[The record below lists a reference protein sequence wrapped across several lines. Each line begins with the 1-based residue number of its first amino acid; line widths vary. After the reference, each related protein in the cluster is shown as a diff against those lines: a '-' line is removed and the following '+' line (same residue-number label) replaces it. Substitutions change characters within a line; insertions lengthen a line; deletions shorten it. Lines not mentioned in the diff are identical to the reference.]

1 MEESFAIFREAN
13 DAHVK
18 ICKGNLVLLQSNWN
32 MNNIPSGYLISPWAK
47 ANEIYQIQ
55 GEMKIL
61 DIENLNS
68 FLEGQNLQLQ
78 NTNQVSTSFDSF
90 STEVLSI
97 QGQISLGNL
106 EKAVASRVHVDEVDF
121 NLGSIVNWYK
131 QLLIQHETALVA
143 LVYTPSFGLWIGASP
158 ETLIQL
164 EENELTTMSLAGTLT
179 KENDQ
184 WSNKE
189 KLEQSVTTK
198 FILEIFNKLDLL
210 APLDTGIVESKSGKL
225 RHLQSVFKV
234 IINPE
239 LISQILMDFSPT
251 PAVGGYPKEKAVEWI
266 NKEEDFQRELFTG
279 FWGPKYNTTL
289 KLNVNLRC
297 AKITQNKQLFYAGC
311 GINLGSDVLNEWNE
325 TSAKM
330 KVTSDFRD

>member
-1 MEESFAIFREAN
+1 LETFIEEQNIHLENSDQDSTTFNVF
-13 DAHVK
+13 
-18 ICKGNLVLLQSNWN
+18 SN
-32 MNNIPSGYLISPWAK
+32 
-47 ANEIYQIQ
+47 
-55 GEMKIL
+55 
-61 DIENLNS
+61 
-68 FLEGQNLQLQ
+68 
-78 NTNQVSTSFDSF
+78 
-90 STEVLSI
+90 EVLFI
-97 QGQISLGNL
+97 QKEISLGNF
-106 EKAVASRVHVDEVDF
+106 EKIVASRVNVDF
-121 NLGSIVNWYK
+121 VDYDKSKVSNWFRNLIDEHQS
-131 QLLIQHETALVA
+131 ALVS
-143 LVYTPSFGLWIGASP
+143 LVYTPTFGFWIGASP

-164 EENELTTMSLAGTLT
+164 EDNELTTMSLAGTLT
-179 KENDQ
+179 KENDH
-184 WSNKE
+184 WTNKE

-210 APLDTGIVESKSGKL
+210 APLDTGIIESKSGKL

-234 IINPE
+234 EINPDY
-239 LISQILMDFSPT
+239 ISQILMEFSPT

-289 KLNVNLRC
+289 KLDVNLRC

>member
-55 GEMKIL
+55 GE
-61 DIENLNS
+61 IETYELEKLES
-68 FLEGQNLQLQ
+68 FLEGQNLNLEISVQDS
-78 NTNQVSTSFDSF
+78 TAFEAFSNQV
-90 STEVLSI
+90 LLI
-97 QGQISLGNL
+97 QNEISLGHL
-106 EKAVASRVHVDEVDF
+106 EKVVASRILAEEEGFNISKISNWLRNLIDEHQ
-121 NLGSIVNWYK
+121 S
-131 QLLIQHETALVA
+131 ALVS
-143 LVYTPSFGLWIGASP
+143 LVYSPIFGLWIGASP

-198 FILEIFNKLDLL
+198 FILEIFNKLGFL
-210 APLDTGIVESKSGKL
+210 APLDTEVIESKSGKL

-234 IINPE
+234 KINPE
-239 LISQILMDFSPT
+239 LISEILIDFSPT
-251 PAVGGYPKEKAVEWI
+251 PAVGGYPKEKAVQWI
-266 NKEEDFQRELFTG
+266 NEHEDFQRELFAG
-279 FWGPKYNTTL
+279 FWGPKYNPTL
-289 KLNVNLRC
+289 SLNVNLRC

-311 GINLGSDVLNEWNE
+311 GINLGSEVRNEWNE

>member
-1 MEESFAIFREAN
+1 MEQSFAIFREAN
-13 DAHVK
+13 HAHVK

-55 GEMKIL
+55 GE
-61 DIENLNS
+61 IETIELEALETFIEEQNVHLENS
-68 FLEGQNLQLQ
+68 
-78 NTNQVSTSFDSF
+78 NQDSTTFNVF
-90 STEVLSI
+90 SNEVLYI
-97 QGQISLGNL
+97 QKEISLGNF
-106 EKAVASRVHVDEVDF
+106 EKIVASRVNVDCIDYDKSKVSNWF
-121 NLGSIVNWYK
+121 RNLIDEHQS
-131 QLLIQHETALVA
+131 ALVS
-143 LVYTPSFGLWIGASP
+143 LVYTPTFGFWIGASP

-164 EENELTTMSLAGTLT
+164 EDNELTTMSLAGTLT

-184 WSNKE
+184 WTNKE

-251 PAVGGYPKEKAVEWI
+251 PAVGGYPKEKAVQWI
-266 NKEEDFQRELFTG
+266 NEHEDFKRELFTG
-279 FWGPKYNTTL
+279 FWGPKYNATL

>member
-55 GEMKIL
+55 GE
-61 DIENLNS
+61 IETYELEKLES
-68 FLEGQNLQLQ
+68 FLEGQNLNLEISVQD
-78 NTNQVSTSFDSF
+78 STAFEAF
-90 STEVLSI
+90 SNEVLLI
-97 QGQISLGNL
+97 QNEISLGHL
-106 EKAVASRVHVDEVDF
+106 EKVVASRILAEEEGFNISKISNWLRNLIDEHQ
-121 NLGSIVNWYK
+121 S
-131 QLLIQHETALVA
+131 ALVS
-143 LVYTPSFGLWIGASP
+143 LVYTPTFGLWIGASP

-198 FILEIFNKLDLL
+198 FILEIFNKLGFL
-210 APLDTGIVESKSGKL
+210 APLDTEVIESKSGKL

-234 IINPE
+234 KINPE
-239 LISQILMDFSPT
+239 LIAEILIDFSPT
-251 PAVGGYPKEKAVEWI
+251 PAVGGYPKEKAVQWI
-266 NKEEDFQRELFTG
+266 NEHEDFQRELFAG

-289 KLNVNLRC
+289 SLNVNLRC

-311 GINLGSDVLNEWNE
+311 GINLGSEVRNEWNE

-330 KVTSDFRD
+330 KVTRDFRD